1 MIVAITGATG
11 FIGRRIAEYHIK
23 LNDEVRY
30 LTRTNHMPVYGAKS
44 FLGDV
49 NSVEEHLAPFFKNAD
64 VIYHCAG
71 EVENEALMHHTHVEG
86 MLNLLDVVEK
96 VNIKSLKQCHWIQ
109 LSSCGAYGQN
119 AKSKTVE
126 RFVNEISF
134 ENPNGEYERT
144 KTEADRLIISFAK
157 KHDFLK
163 FTIIRPTIVFGSG
176 MRSTVIIRLANL
188 IKRRVFFYIGHKNA
202 VANYVHVD
210 DVVCAMTLSSK
221 KTAAYNQTFIVSND
235 CKFSDFINV
244 IADTVSVPRPHLV
257 LNELILRKFIT
268 IVGRW
273 VKLPISKEQ
282 VDVMM
287 RQTYYSNDKLKKYLN
302 WSPKASVLAQLKEH
316 VGVKCG

>member
-11 FIGRRIAEYHIK
+11 FIGRKVAEFH
-23 LNDEVRY
+23 LNSNDDVRY
-30 LTRTNHMPVYGAKS
+30 LTRTNDKPLHGAKA

-49 NSVEEHLAPFFKNAD
+49 NSAEEDLVPFFKNAD

-71 EVENEALMHHTHVEG
+71 EVENEALMYRTHVEG
-86 MLNLLDVVEK
+86 TRNLLHIVDK
-96 VNIKSLKQCHWIQ
+96 VNVNTQKQCQWIQ

-119 AKSKTVE
+119 TTSSTVE
-126 RFVNEISF
+126 RFVNENSF

-144 KTEADRLIISFAK
+144 KTEADQLIINFAK

-163 FTIIRPTIVFGSG
+163 FTIIRPTIVFGPG
-176 MRSTVIIRLANL
+176 MRSTAIIRLANL
-188 IKRRVFFYIGHKNA
+188 IKRRVFFYVGNKNA

-210 DVVCAMTLSSK
+210 DVVSAMTLSSK
-221 KTAAYNQTFIVSND
+221 MTAAHNQTFIVSND

-244 IADTVSVPRPHLV
+244 IANTFSIPRPRLV

-273 VKLPISKEQ
+273 VKLPISNEHI
-282 VDVMM
+282 DVMM
-287 RQTYYSNDKLKKYLN
+287 RQTYYSNDKLKKYLS

-316 VGVKCG
+316 MDVKSG

>member
-1 MIVAITGATG
+1 MIVCITGATG
-11 FIGRRIAEYHIK
+11 FIGRKVVEFH
-23 LNDEVRY
+23 LNSNDDVRY
-30 LTRTNHMPVYGAKS
+30 LTRTNDKPLHGAKA
-44 FLGDV
+44 FIGDV
-49 NSVEEHLAPFFKNAD
+49 NSATEVLAPFFKDVD

-71 EVENEALMHHTHVEG
+71 EVENEVLMHRTHVEG
-86 MLNLLDVVEK
+86 MRNLLHIVDK
-96 VNIKSLKQCHWIQ
+96 VNIKMQKQCHWIQ

-119 AKSKTVE
+119 ATSRTVE
-126 RFVNEISF
+126 RFVNETSF

-144 KTEADRLIISFAK
+144 KAEADQLIISFAE

-163 FTIIRPTIVFGSG
+163 FTIIRPTIVFGLG
-176 MRSTVIIRLANL
+176 MRSMAIIRLANL
-188 IKRRVFFYIGHKNA
+188 IKRRVFFYVGNKNA

-244 IADTVSVPRPHLV
+244 IADTFSVPRPRWV

-273 VKLPISKEQ
+273 VKLPISNEHI
-282 VDVMM
+282 DVMM
-287 RQTYYSNDKLKKYLN
+287 RQTYYSNAKLKKCLN

-316 VGVKCG
+316 MGVKCD